1 MHHVIRLFEPL
12 LRLLLPGSGRHRPAD
27 VPLPVPPPVA
37 PPRWVPVR
45 HTELLRG
52 EDSALVRPYL
62 IAHERRQYAR
72 RMPEVVW

>member
-12 LRLLLPGSGRHRPAD
+12 LRLLLPGSGRHRPVEA
-27 VPLPVPPPVA
+27 PPVRPVA
-37 PPRWVPVR
+37 PPRWVRVR
-45 HTELLRG
+45 HTEVLRG

-72 RMPEVVW
+72 RLPEVVW